1 MISNIDNIYL
11 ILISF
16 TSALLMYLGIM
27 LANVKLKS
35 FFGICVSNEK
45 TSLYHV
51 PMIRGLGI
59 LYIIALTPMFF
70 TNDLLSTS
78 EIILLIVSTLF
89 GFYDDKYGIT
99 QIKKILFLTLLISL
113 VYLFSSN
120 EENLSF
126 YNFFLNIL
134 LFLFLDLFFNQI
146 DGINGLAGSTFCIT
160 CIGSCLLLNYS
171 PFFQLIIPVVLVVSV
186 YLNINFRGNVGI
198 QGESGSF
205 FMGALIYIIMQ
216 RFHHHF
222 DWIFVLAFLF
232 PVLSDVIS
240 TTMVRLIYVKN
251 LLTPHR
257 KHLYQKLVE
266 KYKSHIK
273 VTLLFSIL
281 QIISIILI
289 IYIHNLSFSELK
301 LFFLVFLL
309 SIFLIINL
317 RYSYIIHKGKF

>member
-126 YNFFLNIL
+126 YNFFLNIF
-134 LFLFLDLFFNQI
+134 LFLFLTLFFNQI
-146 DGINGLAGSTFCIT
+146 DGINGLELNICIT
-160 CIGSCLLLNYS
+160 CIGSSLLLNYS
-171 PFFQLIIPVVLVVSV
+171 PFFS
-186 YLNINFRGNVGI
+186 
-198 QGESGSF
+198 
-205 FMGALIYIIMQ
+205 
-216 RFHHHF
+216 
-222 DWIFVLAFLF
+222 
-232 PVLSDVIS
+232 
-240 TTMVRLIYVKN
+240 
-251 LLTPHR
+251 
-257 KHLYQKLVE
+257 
-266 KYKSHIK
+266 
-273 VTLLFSIL
+273 
-281 QIISIILI
+281 
-289 IYIHNLSFSELK
+289 
-301 LFFLVFLL
+301 
-309 SIFLIINL
+309 
-317 RYSYIIHKGKF
+317 

>member
-1 MISNIDNIYL
+1 MISNIDNVNL
-11 ILISF
+11 ILISL
-16 TSALLMYLGIM
+16 TSALLMYLGII
-27 LANVKLKS
+27 LANVKLKF

-51 PMIRGLGI
+51 PIIRGLGI
-59 LYIIALTPMFF
+59 LYIIALIPMFF
-70 TNDLLSTS
+70 TNELLNAS
-78 EIILLIVSTLF
+78 EITLLIISTLF

-113 VYLFSSN
+113 VYLISTHD
-120 EENLSF
+120 ENLSF
-126 YNFFLNIL
+126 FDFFLNII
-134 LFLFLDLFFNQI
+134 LFLFLTLFFNQI

-160 CIGSCLLLNYS
+160 CIGSSLLLNYS
-171 PFFQLIIPVVLVVSV
+171 PFVQVIIPVVLVVLV

-216 RFHHHF
+216 KFNHYF

-240 TTMVRLIYVKN
+240 TTLVRLIYVKN
-251 LLTPHR
+251 LLIPHR
-257 KHLYQKLVE
+257 KHLYQRLVE

-273 VTLLFSIL
+273 VTFLFSIL
-281 QIISIILI
+281 QIISVLFIL
-289 IYIHNLSFSELK
+289 YIHNLSYFEFK
-301 LFFLVFLL
+301 LIFLVFLI

-317 RYSYIIHKGKF
+317 RYSYFIHKGKF